1 MPQDVQATV
10 IAPDLEIA
18 VVSAW
23 PAIEYLHDLDA
34 TVADEERARRLFAA
48 MARGALYT
56 NGHSRIRRF
65 LFIHRLQ
72 IKTRI
77 TDGKPR

>member
-1 MPQDVQATV
+1 
-10 IAPDLEIA
+10 
-18 VVSAW
+18 
-23 PAIEYLHDLDA
+23 
-34 TVADEERARRLFAA
+34 